1 MSSSTKT
8 DGVEVSVVLPI
19 FRTAEF
25 LEELHARLTATL
37 EGEGRSFEL
46 VMVDDG
52 SPDGAWRILTDL
64 AARDPRV
71 RALRLSRNFGQH
83 PAIAAGF
90 EHARGQRIVLM
101 DADLQDRPED
111 IPRLLAA
118 LGDEVDVVYTVK
130 QGEEEPLLTRLTS
143 NLYHYTFSRIT
154 GARVPRSVGT
164 FRAFTRSFLEA
175 IRSYPEH
182 NVLYGP
188 LMFHIGF
195 GSATI
200 EVPHVPR
207 KGGRSAYT
215 FRKRLSLAVSSL
227 LAYTDLPH
235 RFLVSFGGLILGGSA
250 LYAVALL
257 VRYIVSRGALPQGL
271 TLLALLVTISI
282 GSTMMALGVLGTYV
296 FRVYSE
302 VLHRPRYVVARR
314 LNVSMGTPG

>member
-1 MSSSTKT
+1 MDAGTSSS
-8 DGVEVSVVLPI
+8 GVDVSVVLPI
-19 FRTAEF
+19 YRTAAF
-25 LEELHARLTATL
+25 LEELHARLTAAL
-37 EGEGRSFEL
+37 DADGRSFEL

-52 SPDGAWRILTDL
+52 SPDGAWTILRDL
-64 AARDPRV
+64 AGRDPRV
-71 RALRLSRNFGQH
+71 CALRLSRNFGQH

-90 EHARGQRIVLM
+90 EHARGERIVLM

-118 LGDEVDVVYTVK
+118 LEGDVDVVYTVK
-130 QGEEEPLLTRLTS
+130 QGEQEPLLTRLTS
-143 NLYHYTFSRIT
+143 KLYHYAFSRIT

-164 FRAFTRSFLEA
+164 FRAFTRPFLEA

-182 NVLYGP
+182 NVLFGP

-207 KGGRSAYT
+207 KDGKSAYT
-215 FRKRLSLAVSSL
+215 FRKRLALAVSSL

-235 RFLVSFGGLILGGSA
+235 RFLVSFGGLILTSSG

-282 GSTMMALGVLGTYV
+282 GSTMMALGVVGTYV

-302 VLHRPRYVVARR
+302 VLRRPRYVIARR
-314 LNVSMGTPG
+314 LNG